1 MSVVHPGARLPPLTL
16 EEARRLQF
24 RLIEVLRQHFP
35 GQDWLTRG
43 ELGVGTDGA
52 GSRFTRR
59 VEQTLAAFF
68 GCEEAVL
75 VTGAGTG
82 AIRAALVAL
91 LSPLSRVLVHAAP
104 LYATTAVT
112 FRAAG
117 YVAVPV
123 DLHDSARLRQ
133 VLTGDKELRAI
144 YLQHTRQSPH
154 DHYDLAAV
162 IAEARA
168 IRPELPIVVDDNYA
182 VANTPRIGV
191 ELGADVSA
199 FSAYKLLGPEGVGV
213 VLCSRQLAR
222 AIRADMYSGGSRVQG
237 FQAQEVLLGLALA
250 FVANALTQ
258 SCAEE
263 VVARLRAAP
272 PPACARA
279 VDEAHVAN
287 LQSPVILLRLRQ
299 PRAAQVIARAAERGA
314 APFPV
319 GAMARYELAPLFY
332 RVSGTMAASLGEE
345 EAWHWLRI
353 NPMRAGPETVLAI
366 LEEALSEV

>member
-1 MSVVHPGARLPPLTL
+1 MSVVHAGARLPPLRL

-24 RLIEVLRQHFP
+24 RLIETLRRHFP
-35 GQDWLTRG
+35 GQEWLTRG
-43 ELGVGTDGA
+43 ELGVGVDGE
-52 GSRFTRR
+52 GSRFTRHVER
-59 VEQTLAAFF
+59 VLAAFF
-68 GCEEAVL
+68 GSEEAVL

-82 AIRAALVAL
+82 AIRAALFAL
-91 LSPLSRVLVHAAP
+91 LPPLSRILVHEAP

-117 YVAVPV
+117 YVPVSV
-123 DLHDSARLRQ
+123 DLHDRERLRQ
-133 VLTGDKELRAI
+133 VLGDAALQAV
-144 YLQHTRQSPH
+144 YLQHTRQRPD
-154 DHYDLAAV
+154 DHYDLGAV
-162 IAEARA
+162 IAEVRA
-168 IRPELPIVVDDNYA
+168 VRPELPIVVDDNYA

-199 FSAYKLLGPEGVGV
+199 FSAYKLLGPEGIGV
-213 VLCSRQLAR
+213 VLCSQPLAR

-237 FQAQEVLLGLALA
+237 FQAQEVLMGLALA

-258 SCAEE
+258 ESAEA
-263 VVARLRAAP
+263 VVERLRTAP
-272 PPACARA
+272 PPACARH
-279 VDEAHVAN
+279 VVEAHVAS
-287 LQSPVILLRLRQ
+287 LQSPVVLVRLRQ
-299 PRAAQVIARAAERGA
+299 PLAERVVVRAAARGA

-332 RVSGTMAASLGEE
+332 RISGTMSASLGAE
-345 EAWHWLRI
+345 EAQHWLRI